1 MRKTL
6 IALLATT
13 TLAACASTRMS
24 DADRLALYSAHAGPP
39 VSNIRY
45 TNPIGWEKID
55 DEHIVLSM
63 RPKEHYLLTVN
74 GPCLEWGASAPAIN
88 INHRTPMLL
97 SAKFDSIDVA
107 GTPAS
112 CRIEEIRPIDMVA
125 VREDRNAMRASVD

>member
-6 IALLATT
+6 IALVAVS

-55 DEHIVLSM
+55 DEHLLLTM
-63 RPKEHYLLTVN
+63 RPREAWLLRIS
-74 GPCLEWGASAPAIN
+74 GPCLDWAAG
-88 INHRTPMLL
+88 TPTIIVDQSLNRL
-97 SAKFDSIDVA
+97 NAKFDRISVP
-107 GTPAS
+107 GNPAS
-112 CRIEEIRPIDMVA
+112 CRIEEIRPVDVAA
-125 VREDRNAMRASVD
+125 VRAARADQASGST